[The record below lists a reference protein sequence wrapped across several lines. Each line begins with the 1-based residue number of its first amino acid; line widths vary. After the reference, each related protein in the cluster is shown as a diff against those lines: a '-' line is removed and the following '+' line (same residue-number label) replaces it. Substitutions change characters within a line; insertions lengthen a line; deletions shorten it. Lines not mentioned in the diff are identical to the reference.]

1 MASGVL
7 CSLSVSSKHI
17 LEAWGWNEA
26 HRALPYSVACLVLA
40 LMMVPAGRMQDRVG
54 PRWVAT
60 AGGVLVGIGLMISSR
75 FTSLRGLVL
84 GFGVLAGTG
93 IGLGYASA
101 TPPAVKW
108 FPPHMTGLIAG
119 MVVAGFGL
127 AFVYIAPLAESL
139 LNAYGV
145 SKSLFIFGVPF
156 LISVTLLAQVLRGPS
171 RVTGSTSQV
180 DIAQRIE
187 ITVLAAKQERT
198 ELGPLEMLRTPQF
211 YLLWSMFIS
220 AGGAGLMIIGKLAKI
235 CQVQAEIKAGFL
247 LVALLAVGNASGRI
261 AAGSLSDK
269 MCPMRTMLLVFVFQ
283 ALLMFS
289 LGYISNW
296 ELFVVISVLLGF
308 NYGAN
313 LSVFPSVTKDWLRLE
328 KLWGGLRAGFTAWG
342 AGASFYPYH
351 QTSCLCLTPKDCNK
365 ILACSFCR
373 PGSTDFGKPSGRAAL
388 GSRRRPRQ
396 RHTSWQARR
405 EREALDP
412 CR

>member
-1 MASGVL
+1 M
-7 CSLSVSSKHI
+7 SSKHI

-54 PRWVAT
+54 PRWMAT

-108 FPPHMTGLIAG
+108 FPPQMTGLIAG
-119 MVVAGFGL
+119 IVVAGFGL
-127 AFVYIAPLAESL
+127 AFVYIAALAESL

-145 SKSLFIFGVPF
+145 SKSLFIFGVAF

-180 DIAQRIE
+180 DTAQRIE

-220 AGGAGLMIIGKLAKI
+220 AGGAGLMIIRKTSQDLPGSGGYKSWI
-235 CQVQAEIKAGFL
+235 P
-247 LVALLAVGNASGRI
+247 VGGSSGRWQCFGQDHGRLPLGQDVSNEDYAACLRVPGPPDVLPRIHKQLGAFRRHLRASGVQLWSQFIRI
-261 AAGSLSDK
+261 PIGD
-269 MCPMRTMLLVFVFQ
+269 Q
-283 ALLMFS
+283 
-289 LGYISNW
+289 
-296 ELFVVISVLLGF
+296 
-308 NYGAN
+308 
-313 LSVFPSVTKDWLRLE
+313 
-328 KLWGGLRAGFTAWG
+328 GL
-342 AGASFYPYH
+342 AS
-351 QTSCLCLTPKDCNK
+351 
-365 ILACSFCR
+365 A
-373 PGSTDFGKPSGRAAL
+373 
-388 GSRRRPRQ
+388 
-396 RHTSWQARR
+396 
-405 EREALDP
+405 
-412 CR
+412 